1 MHPVCPPSEFT
12 WPSLWSCYHLYC
24 KVDMYLMHN
33 KSAYKMCDIPKLA
46 KHCKKSAVKH
56 SRINKT
62 ITSNSIVARY
72 TKILA
77 KQN

>member
-1 MHPVCPPSEFT
+1 
-12 WPSLWSCYHLYC
+12 
-24 KVDMYLMHN
+24 
-33 KSAYKMCDIPKLA
+33 MCDIPKQA
-46 KHCKKSAVKH
+46 KQCKKSAVKH